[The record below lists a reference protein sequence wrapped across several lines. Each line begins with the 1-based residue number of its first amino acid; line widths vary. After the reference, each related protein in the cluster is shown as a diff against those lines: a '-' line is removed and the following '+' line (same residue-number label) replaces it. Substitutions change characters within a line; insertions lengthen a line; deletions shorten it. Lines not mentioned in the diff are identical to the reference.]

1 MTAITWKINN
11 LERQTFDGLVT
22 VVHWSAS
29 AVDTIDEG
37 EQVAVYQASIV
48 NTQALERGD
57 DSFVNYDTL
66 TEETVLGWLW
76 EKVDKEAVE
85 AALEAQIE
93 AQKAPVSANGLPWSE
108 A

>member
-1 MTAITWKINN
+1 MTITWTINN
-11 LERQTFDGLVT
+11 LERQTSDGLVT
-22 VVHWSAS
+22 VVHWGAS
-29 AVDTIDEG
+29 VVDGD
-37 EQVAVYQASIV
+37 YSASIV
-48 NTQALERGD
+48 NTQALERG

-76 EKVDKEAVE
+76 TRVDKQAVE

-93 AQKAPVSANGLPWSE
+93 AQKDPVISNGLPWSVE